1 MLQPNHAGAETPTRR
16 FEISA
21 ILLTAF
27 GALALVSLFSD
38 AAGIIGTWLSLT
50 LRYLFG
56 QLAMVPPTML
66 ILHAILSLRYGR
78 HVQYTRKAYAVVS
91 LYVVSL
97 FTIHLIVG
105 EPLVMSIANV
115 RALSATEPGG
125 GLLGAL
131 GSFILVRT
139 VGDNGSWV
147 VIIAWALTS
156 AVLLSNTPLSH
167 FVAGCF
173 SFVGRIGRGLM
184 LGWSDFWRGIR
195 MEVAELIG
203 LIQDRRA
210 LRNEA
215 RAVSEVAAVRSK
227 KSRRRVKEK
236 SREKTGRKQPTEPVA
251 ETGQTAQ
258 DDVVI
263 ETVEVDSSDTMVD
276 DFVPSP
282 SMDDIGEEAAANTDS
297 HSESESVP
305 ERRSRRASRTVG
317 ASTAVAAVEAE
328 AEAEEDK
335 APAKPTEFY
344 RLPPTALLERPKAR
358 SRSGRDEPDQA
369 TLLEETLGRFGI
381 ESKVVHV
388 SRGPAVTRYELQP
401 APGVKVKQITS
412 LADDLAL
419 SLAAA
424 GIRIEA
430 PVPGKSVV
438 GIEVPNKE
446 TTPVYLREA
455 IESDEF
461 QNSKSKLVMAFGKD
475 IAGKPVVADL
485 RRLLHVLIAGATGS
499 GKSVCIN
506 SIVASVLYKA
516 LPHEVKLLMID
527 PKRVELAV
535 YDGIPHLVTPVVT
548 DPKQAAGA
556 LRWAVKEMETR
567 YTRFSEV
574 GARNIDGYN
583 KYLEAERKS
592 PDADPEKP
600 VPSPMPYIV
609 IIIDELADLMM
620 VAQHDVEDSI
630 CRLAQMAR
638 AAGLH
643 LIIATQRPSVDVITG
658 LIKANVPSRISFAV
672 SSSHDSRTILDMVGA
687 ERLLGK
693 GDMLYHPTGSNKPM
707 RAQGAFVSDKEVQ
720 DLVEFWKSQGE
731 PTYEEE
737 VMTAQEAAV
746 EPTEEADDELF
757 EDAVRLVTDSDT
769 ASISMLQRRFRIG
782 YSRAARLI
790 DMMELRGIVGP
801 YQGSKPREVLR
812 TSVESE

>member
-1 MLQPNHAGAETPTRR
+1 MFDPNSAGQQPPSRR

-21 ILLTAF
+21 IILIAF
-27 GALALVSLFSD
+27 GALALVSLLSD
-38 AAGIIGTWLSLT
+38 AAGIIGTWLSLI
-50 LRYLFG
+50 LRYFFG
-56 QLAMVPPTML
+56 QLAMVPPIML
-66 ILHAILSLRYGR
+66 IGHGLFSLRQGHHIHYNR
-78 HVQYTRKAYAVVS
+78 RAIAVVS
-91 LYVVSL
+91 LYAVCLVTMHLLVGTPVSL
-97 FTIHLIVG
+97 
-105 EPLVMSIANV
+105 SIGSL
-115 RALSATEPGG
+115 RAFSAFDPGG
-125 GLLGAL
+125 GILGGITSYL
-131 GSFILVRT
+131 LVRA
-139 VGDNGSWV
+139 VGRSGSWV
-147 VIIAWALTS
+147 VISAWTLIS
-156 AVLLSNTPLSH
+156 AILISNTPLSR
-167 FVAGCF
+167 FLANVFGV
-173 SFVGRIGRGLM
+173 VGRIARGLL
-184 LGWSDFWRGIR
+184 LGWTDFWRGVRLEIT
-195 MEVAELIG
+195 ELVAMIK
-203 LIQDRRA
+203 DKRA
-210 LRNEA
+210 LRKERQSLKEA
-215 RAVSEVAAVRSK
+215 AAIVHEPKKKRKKTKRTSKKQQLPAHDTFPTTEKSDMAPERSTLDDLEPNDSPAYVHGSAAEDPLEESDDLGEPSVHEEPV
-227 KSRRRVKEK
+227 KSRR
-236 SREKTGRKQPTEPVA
+236 PA
-251 ETGQTAQ
+251 
-258 DDVVI
+258 
-263 ETVEVDSSDTMVD
+263 
-276 DFVPSP
+276 
-282 SMDDIGEEAAANTDS
+282 
-297 HSESESVP
+297 
-305 ERRSRRASRTVG
+305 RTVG
-317 ASTAVAAVEAE
+317 AADEVMEVET
-328 AEAEEDK
+328 EEK
-335 APAKPTEFY
+335 ETPAFY
-344 RLPPTALLERPKAR
+344 RLPPTALLERPKA
-358 SRSGRDEPDQA
+358 SRNRNGRDEPDQRE
-369 TLLEETLGRFGI
+369 LLEETLGRFGI
-381 ESKVVHV
+381 EAKVVNV
-388 SRGPAVTRYELQP
+388 SRGPSVTRYELQP

-446 TTPVYLREA
+446 TTAVYLREVLEDDA
-455 IESDEF
+455 F
-461 QNSKSKLVMAFGKD
+461 QNSESKLVMALGKD
-475 IAGKPVVADL
+475 ITGGSVVADM

-506 SIVASVLYKA
+506 SIVVSILYKA

-583 KYLEAERKS
+583 RWVEAQQAQAS
-592 PDADPEKP
+592 PDDD
-600 VPSPMPYIV
+600 VPPPNPLPYIV

-630 CRLAQMAR
+630 VRLAQMAR

-693 GDMLYHPTGSNKPM
+693 GDMLYYPSGSNKPS
-707 RAQGAFVSDKEVQ
+707 RAQGAFVTDREVQ
-720 DLVEFWKSQGE
+720 DVVEFWKAQGE
-731 PTYEEE
+731 PTYQEE
-737 VMTAQEAAV
+737 VVATQTVQESS
-746 EPTEEADDELF
+746 EEADDELF
-757 EDAVRLVTDSDT
+757 DDAVRLVMDT
-769 ASISMLQRRFRIG
+769 ESASISMLQRRFRIG

-812 TSVESE
+812 RTMDSE

>member
-1 MLQPNHAGAETPTRR
+1 M
-16 FEISA
+16 
-21 ILLTAF
+21 
-27 GALALVSLFSD
+27 VSLFSD

-56 QLAMVPPTML
+56 QLAVVPPLML
-66 ILHAILSLRYGR
+66 IIHALLSLRYGH
-78 HVQYTRKAYAVVS
+78 HVHYTRRAVAI
-91 LYVVSL
+91 LSL
-97 FTIHLIVG
+97 FVAALTVAHLLLGQPITLS
-105 EPLVMSIANV
+105 LVDL
-115 RALSATEPGG
+115 RRFSAEDPGG
-125 GLLGAL
+125 GILGAL
-131 GSFILVRT
+131 IAHVLVRA
-139 VGDNGSWV
+139 VGRSGSWV
-147 VIIAWALTS
+147 VIVAWALIS
-156 AVLLSNTPLSH
+156 GVLISNTPLSR
-167 FVAGCF
+167 FVASVAQFLARVLRGIG
-173 SFVGRIGRGLM
+173 VG
-184 LGWSDFWRGIR
+184 WNDFWRGVRVEFTELVGMIR
-195 MEVAELIG
+195 DRWALRREAQTLKRVSGNQKNASSRWRRKKKQEEAVESLQSVEAAHEGEAPLPLAAGLELQGTVVEDEFEPIEQGISAEEEAVAVAEAPAPR
-203 LIQDRRA
+203 QRRA
-210 LRNEA
+210 
-215 RAVSEVAAVRSK
+215 
-227 KSRRRVKEK
+227 
-236 SREKTGRKQPTEPVA
+236 P
-251 ETGQTAQ
+251 
-258 DDVVI
+258 
-263 ETVEVDSSDTMVD
+263 
-276 DFVPSP
+276 
-282 SMDDIGEEAAANTDS
+282 
-297 HSESESVP
+297 
-305 ERRSRRASRTVG
+305 RTVG
-317 ASTAVAAVEAE
+317 AGDAVLEI
-328 AEAEEDK
+328 EDK
-335 APAKPTEFY
+335 PEPAPFY
-344 RLPPTALLERPKAR
+344 RLPPTALLERPKG
-358 SRSGRDEPDQA
+358 SRKNGRDEPDQSVQ
-369 TLLEETLGRFGI
+369 LEETLARFGI
-381 ESKVVHV
+381 EAAVVNV

-419 SLAAA
+419 ALAAA

-446 TTPVYLREA
+446 TTPVYLREVL
-455 IESDEF
+455 ESDAF
-461 QNSKSKLVMAFGKD
+461 QRGDSKLLMGLGKD
-475 IAGKPVVADL
+475 ITGNPVVADM
-485 RRLLHVLIAGATGS
+485 RKLLHVLIAGATGS
-499 GKSVCIN
+499 GKSVCVN
-506 SIVASVLYKA
+506 SIVVSILYRA

-574 GARNIDGYN
+574 GVRNIDSYN
-583 KYLEAERKS
+583 RWVENQRKQGS
-592 PDADPEKP
+592 EDPDAPLP
-600 VPSPMPYIV
+600 TPLPYIV

-687 ERLLGK
+687 EKLLGK
-693 GDMLYHPTGSNKPM
+693 GDMLYYPIGSNKPT

-720 DLVEFWKSQGE
+720 DVVEFWKAQGQPDYDE
-731 PTYEEE
+731 AVITTETVEESHDE
-737 VMTAQEAAV
+737 V
-746 EPTEEADDELF
+746 DDELF
-757 EDAVRLVTDSDT
+757 DDAVRLVIDNDS

-812 TSVESE
+812 RSLDE

>member
-1 MLQPNHAGAETPTRR
+1 MFEPKSAGQGPPSRR

-21 ILLTAF
+21 VLLTAV
-27 GALALVSLFSD
+27 GALALVSLLSD
-38 AAGIIGTWLSLT
+38 AAGIIGTWLSVF
-50 LRYLFG
+50 LRFMFG
-56 QLAMVPPTML
+56 QLAMVPPIML
-66 ILHAILSLRYGR
+66 IVHALLSLRYGQ
-78 HVQYTRKAYAVVS
+78 HVHYTRRALAVVS
-91 LYVVSL
+91 VYFAALVI
-97 FTIHLIVG
+97 IHLVVG
-105 EPLVMSIANV
+105 DPV
-115 RALSATEPGG
+115 ALSSLGSFSASQPGG
-125 GLLGAL
+125 GIVGGLVANLLIRA
-131 GSFILVRT
+131 
-139 VGDNGSWV
+139 VGRAGSWV
-147 VIIAWALTS
+147 VMAAWLTIS
-156 AVLLSNTPLSH
+156 GILISDTPLSR
-167 FVAGCF
+167 FLSRAFAVLAKLGQ
-173 SFVGRIGRGLM
+173 GLV
-184 LGWSDFWRGIR
+184 LGWTDFWRGVR
-195 MEVAELIG
+195 VEFQELVAMIK
-203 LIQDRRA
+203 DRRA
-210 LRNEA
+210 LRLEKAALKEA
-215 RAVSEVAAVRSK
+215 RAASTPPKVKRRKRERKEHDDQDPTETDSFTLEPAPVASAAVDEEVDTPPAYIHGSAAEVPEMPDEGEQDQAAELPQDEPERQRGRRPPRTVNAADEVLEVADDGT
-227 KSRRRVKEK
+227 
-236 SREKTGRKQPTEPVA
+236 EKTP
-251 ETGQTAQ
+251 
-258 DDVVI
+258 
-263 ETVEVDSSDTMVD
+263 
-276 DFVPSP
+276 
-282 SMDDIGEEAAANTDS
+282 
-297 HSESESVP
+297 
-305 ERRSRRASRTVG
+305 
-317 ASTAVAAVEAE
+317 
-328 AEAEEDK
+328 
-335 APAKPTEFY
+335 FY
-344 RLPPTALLERPKAR
+344 RLPPLALLERPKAQR
-358 SRSGRDEPDQA
+358 NRAGRDDTDQSQQ
-369 TLLEETLGRFGI
+369 LEETLGRFGI
-381 ESKVVHV
+381 EATVVNV

-446 TTPVYLREA
+446 TSAVYLREVL
-455 IESDEF
+455 ESDAF
-461 QNSKSKLVMAFGKD
+461 SHSDSKLVMGLGKD
-475 IAGKPVVADL
+475 ITGDAVVADMK
-485 RRLLHVLIAGATGS
+485 RLLHVLIAGATGS

-506 SIVASVLYKA
+506 SIVVSILYKA

-567 YTRFSEV
+567 YTRFSEIGV
-574 GARNIDGYN
+574 RNIDGYN
-583 KYLEAERKS
+583 KWVEEQRAQ
-592 PDADPEKP
+592 DAGDSD
-600 VPSPMPYIV
+600 VPPPTPMPYIV

-693 GDMLYHPTGSNKPM
+693 GDMLYFPTGSNKPS

-720 DLVEFWKSQGE
+720 DVVEFWKAQGE
-731 PTYEEE
+731 PVYQEE
-737 VMTAQEAAV
+737 VVAQAS
-746 EPTEEADDELF
+746 TSEEVDETDDELY
-757 EDAVRLVTDSDT
+757 EDAVRLVMDTDS

-812 TSVESE
+812 RTVDTE